1 MHSLDTKD
9 EQQLDREVVNFRR
22 QAYAPTTKSTYL
34 SQTRLYL
41 SFCVYYGYQPLPAV
55 GSTLSRY
62 AAFLARSLSASSIPA
77 YLNAVRILH
86 LEHGLTDPTK
96 NNFYL
101 ATTLRGIKR
110 TKGLTVSQ
118 KQPITPQILL
128 ALRNQLKWNDPWHA
142 TFWAVC
148 LVAFFGLLRKAN
160 LLCKSSTQFNPSKHL
175 RRRDIVFFADWAIVI
190 NRWSKTIQFSQRI
203 LTILLPRIT
212 PHPLCPNTSLR
223 HAFNL
228 VPAPLSGPAFVVQ
241 APRGLIP
248 LTHGKFDAMLKA
260 LAAAINLDPSQVNR
274 HSFRSGGA
282 TLAFQ
287 AQIPAELIKR
297 LGDWQSDAYRSYIH
311 IPVTDRMLAV
321 RQLASFV

>member
-1 MHSLDTKD
+1 MS
-9 EQQLDREVVNFRR
+9 QMR
-22 QAYAPTTKSTYL
+22 SYL
-34 SQTRLYL
+34 P
-41 SFCVYYGYQPLPAV
+41 FCVYYGYQPFPAAV
-55 GSTLSRY
+55 STLNRY
-62 AAFLARSLSASSIPA
+62 AAFLARSLSAPSIPA

-96 NNFYL
+96 NNFHL

-110 TKGLTVSQ
+110 AKGVTVTQ
-118 KQPITPQILL
+118 KKPITPQILL
-128 ALRNQLKWNDPWHA
+128 AIRNQLNLDDPWHA
-142 TFWAVC
+142 IFWAVC

-160 LLCKSSTQFNPSKHL
+160 LLCRGSTQFNPSKHV
-175 RRRDIVFFADWAIVI
+175 RRGDIVFFDDWAIVI
-190 NRWSKTIQFSQRI
+190 NRWSKTIQLSQRI
-203 LTILLPRIT
+203 LTIPLPRI
-212 PHPLCPNTSLR
+212 PQHPLCPYNALK

-228 VPAPLSGPAFVVQ
+228 VPAPLSGPAFVVP
-241 APRGLIP
+241 APSGTLP
-248 LTHGKFDAMLKA
+248 LTYGKFDSMLQS
-260 LAAAINLDPSQVNR
+260 LAAAMNLDPSQLSG

-311 IPVTDRMLAV
+311 IPVKDRMLEV